1 MADQPLHSE
10 DGNEPDFASLHI
22 WQIQSIRDL
31 LLIAC
36 VVGIFWVGY
45 AMRSITIP
53 LLLALGLAYL
63 FEPFI
68 HWLGS
73 RFRVRR
79 PWAVSGIILLFIITM
94 ILVIVP
100 AGMLAVSQTAELIT
114 GIRSGR
120 YAGLVD
126 KGVSLLPN
134 EYQEQADEALV
145 WVEGKLPWTRPI
157 IGDREEKAEALSPAS
172 DEPAASTKLKESAST
187 TPGVVA
193 ETEEQRIR
201 RIVQQ
206 EYSRMYDGEDE
217 GSSNVRDVG
226 MRAIGFVRTGA
237 SQVSSFIFS
246 TVELGL
252 LIFLVPF
259 YFFFF
264 SMSYPGVSKFGR
276 NLIPVQNRTR
286 MLYLVTEMDRA
297 VSGFVRGRLVISAI
311 LGTVLA
317 VGWFIV
323 GVPYSIALGL
333 VVGVFCAVPY
343 LSIIGLPIAI
353 ALLAVDQY
361 SLPTDLRMEWWGVLL
376 WPGLVYSIAQVLD
389 DWVLTPLIQGKSTN
403 LDPVSIVVA
412 ILAGGSLAG
421 IYGML
426 LAVPAA
432 ACIKILLTEVLMPRV
447 REWTKGEAKDP
458 IPGG

>member
-1 MADQPLHSE
+1 MEEHPSQNETSKDQ
-10 DGNEPDFASLHI
+10 DFANLHI

-31 LLIAC
+31 LFISS
-36 VVGIFWVGY
+36 VVLIFWIGY

-68 HWLGS
+68 DWLGN

-79 PWAVSGIILLFIITM
+79 PWAVSGIILVFIVTM

-100 AGMLAVSQTAELIT
+100 AGMLAVSQTAELIS

-126 KGVSLLPN
+126 KGVTLLPDN
-134 EYQEQADEALV
+134 YQDQADEALV
-145 WVEGKLPWTRPI
+145 WVEQKLPWTKPI
-157 IGDREEKAEALSPAS
+157 IGDREKDLQAKEPLATEGTKDPAVS
-172 DEPAASTKLKESAST
+172 NA
-187 TPGVVA
+187 VVMNPS

-201 RIVQQ
+201 RIVQD
-206 EYSRMYDGEDE
+206 EYARIQDVNSG
-217 GSSNVRDVG
+217 GGTNVRDVG
-226 MRAIGFVRTGA
+226 MRAIGFVKTGA

-246 TVELGL
+246 TVELAL

-276 NLIPVQNRTR
+276 NLIPLHNRKR
-286 MLYLVTEMDRA
+286 ILYLISEMDRA

-311 LGTVLA
+311 LATVLA
-317 VGWFIV
+317 IGWLIV

-343 LSIIGLPIAI
+343 LSVIGLPISI

-361 SLPTDLRMEWWGVLL
+361 SLAADLRMEWWGIIV
-376 WPGLVYSIAQVLD
+376 WPGLVYFIAQQLD

-432 ACIKILLTEVLMPRV
+432 ACIKILLTEVLMPRI
-447 REWTKGEAKDP
+447 REWTRGDAKDP

>member
-1 MADQPLHSE
+1 M
-10 DGNEPDFASLHI
+10 FI
-22 WQIQSIRDL
+22 FSI
-31 LLIAC
+31 
-36 VVGIFWVGY
+36 VVIFWVGY
-45 AMRSITIP
+45 AMRSITVP

-63 FEPFI
+63 FEPLI
-68 HWLGS
+68 DWLGK

-79 PWAVSGIILLFIITM
+79 PWAVSGIILAFIITM

-100 AGMLAVSQTAELIT
+100 AGMLAVSQTAELIS
-114 GIRSGR
+114 GIRNGR

-126 KGVSLLPN
+126 KGVALLPS
-134 EYQEQADEALV
+134 EYQGQADEALV
-145 WVEGKLPWTRPI
+145 WVEEKLPWTTPI
-157 IGDREEKAEALSPAS
+157 IGDREKDLATNELEDSAGEGEAAATQPPAV
-172 DEPAASTKLKESAST
+172 AST
-187 TPGVVA
+187 

-201 RIVQQ
+201 RIVQD
-206 EYSRMYDGEDE
+206 EYARIYDGNTEE
-217 GSSNVRDVG
+217 SSHVRDVG
-226 MRAIGFVRTGA
+226 MRAIGFVKTGA

-246 TVELGL
+246 TVELAL

-264 SMSYPGVSKFGR
+264 SMSYPGVSKFAR
-276 NLIPVQNRTR
+276 NLIPVHNRKR
-286 MLYLVTEMDRA
+286 MLYLISEMDRA

-311 LGTVLA
+311 LGVVLA
-317 VGWFIV
+317 VGWLIV

-333 VVGVFCAVPY
+333 VVGIFCAVPY
-343 LSIIGLPIAI
+343 LSIIGLPVAI

-361 SLPTDLRMEWWGVLL
+361 SLPVDLRMEWWGILI
-376 WPGLVYSIAQVLD
+376 WPGVVYLIAQLLD

-426 LAVPAA
+426 LAVPVA

-447 REWTKGEAKDP
+447 REWTRGDAKDP